1 MRMETSAQLNENKFK
16 EDRGKLRVRQG
27 EGPESK
33 IGGSVRN
40 SSKHE
45 FDRLNNLMNKD
56 VTEGMVAIIGAL
68 LLEDLL
74 DLLIVIC
81 ITIFTEVDVF
91 MLDLDVSVMRVL
103 NPLL

>member
-1 MRMETSAQLNENKFK
+1 
-16 EDRGKLRVRQG
+16 
-27 EGPESK
+27 
-33 IGGSVRN
+33 
-40 SSKHE
+40 
-45 FDRLNNLMNKD
+45 MNKD